1 MYKKKATTSD
11 LEAEDLA
18 LLNSVRNTII
28 FDPSEPFAVPDE
40 GWLNGL
46 PIDYIRRL
54 RSPVAEFQVE
64 WLVPTDQI
72 IEEEVATLIDELVE
86 RTVAELQGSTAA
98 DTQACRCANL
108 CPIRLLVSNTC
119 RFPALFLLSL

>member
-54 RSPVAEFQVE
+54 RSPVADFQVE

-72 IEEEVATLIDELVE
+72 IEKEVATLVDELVE
-86 RTVAELQGSTAA
+86 RTVAELQGSTPAEL
-98 DTQACRCANL
+98 QACRCANY
-108 CPIRLLVSNTC
+108 VQ
-119 RFPALFLLSL
+119 

>member
-1 MYKKKATTSD
+1 MYKENATTSD

-28 FDPSEPFAVPDE
+28 FDPIEPFAVSDE

-54 RSPVAEFQVE
+54 RSPVCPPHPTYTGNSSYSLGITFNKNHFILFHKLSMTACSFSHFKNFQ
-64 WLVPTDQI
+64 
-72 IEEEVATLIDELVE
+72 TLW
-86 RTVAELQGSTAA
+86 S
-98 DTQACRCANL
+98 
-108 CPIRLLVSNTC
+108 
-119 RFPALFLLSL
+119 LFV